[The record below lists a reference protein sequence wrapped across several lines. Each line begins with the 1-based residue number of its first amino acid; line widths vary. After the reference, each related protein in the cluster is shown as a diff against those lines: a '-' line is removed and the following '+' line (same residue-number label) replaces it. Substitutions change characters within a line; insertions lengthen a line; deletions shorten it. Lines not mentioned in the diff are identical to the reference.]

1 MNGCREMK
9 VRMEVLMLY
18 YPGRGTVISVTCSVT
33 VFRFVW
39 LFGWLDRVFWK
50 SQKSSKR
57 KVSKGKNE
65 QIL

>member
-1 MNGCREMK
+1 MSGCREME

-18 YPGRGTVISVTCSVT
+18 CPGRGTVISVTCSVT

-39 LFGWLDRVFWK
+39 LFGWLDGVFCK
-50 SQKSSKR
+50 LQKSSKR

-65 QIL
+65 QVL